1 MIPAGDDRA
10 RETVPEKP
18 LRLVSVIVDVPE
30 VFASTVVEAGLADME
45 NSETLIVIVA
55 E

>member
-10 RETVPEKP
+10 RETVPERL
-18 LRLVSVIVDVPE
+18 LRLVSVIMDVPE
-30 VFASTVVEAGLADME
+30 VLASTVGEAELADME
-45 NSETLIVIVA
+45 NSETLTVIVA